1 MNIIETELA
10 GVVIIEPR
18 IFSDERG
25 SFMESWQRERYLESP
40 VAADFV
46 QSNLSRSKKG
56 VLRGLHHQWP
66 RPQGKLV
73 QVIQGA
79 VYDVAV
85 DIRPDSPTFKRWI
98 GVELSAENGRQ
109 LYIPPGFAHGFQA
122 LTDMAA
128 FHYLCTDIYWPEGDR
143 VIAWNDAEF
152 NIKWPLPVAGLSQ
165 KDEQALPL
173 NEQVAEAL
181 PYCHQLAEL
190 NSQQG
195 S

>member
-1 MNIIETELA
+1 MNIIETELP

-18 IFSDERG
+18 VFADERG
-25 SFMESWQRERYLESP
+25 SFMESWQRERYLDSP

-79 VYDVAV
+79 VFDVAV
-85 DIRPDSPTFKRWI
+85 DIRPDSPTFKHWV
-98 GVELSAENGRQ
+98 GLELSAENCRQ

-122 LTDMAA
+122 LTEMAA
-128 FHYLCTDIYWPEGDR
+128 FQYLCTDIYWPEGDR
-143 VIAWNDAEF
+143 VIAWNDPEISI
-152 NIKWPLPVAGLSQ
+152 NWPLPIAGLSQ
-165 KDEQALPL
+165 KDERAMPLSEQAGDTLPH
-173 NEQVAEAL
+173 
-181 PYCHQLAEL
+181 CHQLAEL
-190 NSQQG
+190 NNRQSA
-195 S
+195 